1 VNGSTIQMRSIQR
14 LLTGAL
20 LVAAGLIGPS
30 IATAQDSASKPA
42 VDAKD
47 LPKAEAII
55 EKYVDATGGK
65 AAYEKRETLII
76 TSAIE
81 IAAQGIKGKAT
92 AYQTKANKSYTVLEF
107 DGIGKIEE
115 GYDGKTAWETN
126 PMAGPRIKDGDELEL
141 AVRTA
146 TFNGELHWKKLYKS
160 AETVGLED
168 VEGKP
173 AFKLKLTPNKGND
186 EFQFYDKESGL
197 LVKNT
202 AKINTQMGEM
212 PIETLFSDYQATEGV
227 KTPHKVV
234 QKVGGGMQTLNINIE
249 KVEVN
254 AKIDAD
260 RFDLPK
266 EVKELLDKPKA
277 DDKKDAKAGEKKEE
291 KKDEKKE
298 DKTRNKPEEPKKP

>member
-1 VNGSTIQMRSIQR
+1 MIRNSMQFKSIQR

-20 LVAAGLIGPS
+20 LAAAGLLGPAS
-30 IATAQDSASKPA
+30 ASAQDSASKPA

-55 EKYVDATGGK
+55 DKYIEATGGK
-65 AAYEKRETLII
+65 SAYEKRESLVI
-76 TSAIE
+76 TSTIE

-92 AYQTKANKSYTVLEF
+92 AYQTKANKSYTAIEF
-107 DGIGKIEE
+107 EGIGKIEE

-126 PMAGPRIKDGDELEL
+126 PMMGPRVKEDDELEL
-141 AVRTA
+141 AIRSA
-146 TFNGELHWKKLYKS
+146 TFNGELQWKKLYKS
-160 AETVGLED
+160 AETVGMED

-173 AFKLKLTPNKGND
+173 AYKLKMTPNKGND

-197 LVKNT
+197 LVKNA
-202 AKINTQMGEM
+202 AKLKTQMGEM
-212 PIETLFSDYQATEGV
+212 PVETLFSEYTATEGV
-227 KTPHKVV
+227 KAPHKIV
-234 QKVGGGMQTLNINIE
+234 QKIGGGMQTLNITID

-266 EVKELLDKPKA
+266 EVKELVEKPKA
-277 DDKKDAKAGEKKEE
+277 EKKDDAKAAE

-298 DKTRNKPEEPKKP
+298 EKKSEKPDQPKKP